1 MFYIQLIKE
10 NIYIIDSYVSLYS
23 GLLTIGFIT
32 AGMAAIMLFRYWI
45 LYNRRIDELESTTL
59 QSELKFLK
67 NQIDPH
73 FLFNMLNNANVL
85 IRKNSVEASRV
96 LFKLEDLLRYQMNDS
111 SRENVSLH
119 SYGRTFG

>member
-67 NQIDPH
+67 NQINPH

>member
-1 MFYIQLIKE
+1 MIKE